1 MTSFTDNYKVMR
13 AAKSLQKVSKQ
24 EIYDIE
30 TCAECY
36 LNANTMTDNWF
47 TETCAKPHLILWA
60 KLKGFPFWPAK
71 AMSINAQ
78 MVDVR
83 FFGEHDRA
91 HVPSKDCYLYSLED
105 PNPPTNKYKRNTI
118 ADCVKVSQPLI
129 HSLSTLFLIIIF
141 FIFGNRRWMC
151 ILRT

>member
-1 MTSFTDNYKVMR
+1 MTR

-24 EIYDIE
+24 EVNDIE
-30 TCAECY
+30 TCPECY

-60 KLKGFPFWPAK
+60 KLKGFPYWPAK
-71 AMSINAQ
+71 AMSINSTL
-78 MVDVR
+78 VDVR

-91 HVPSKDCYLYSLED
+91 NIPSKDCYLYSRED

-118 ADCVKVSQPLI
+118 ADCVKVRLK
-129 HSLSTLFLIIIF
+129 
-141 FIFGNRRWMC
+141 C
-151 ILRT
+151 D

>member
-1 MTSFTDNYKVMR
+1 MR

-118 ADCVKVSQPLI
+118 ADCVKVSPPQYF
-129 HSLSTLFLIIIF
+129 HYCQNCFELFLH
-141 FIFGNRRWMC
+141 FIVARKWTC